1 MLFHLKHLLIRLI
14 KKMINQLPRLKS
26 QPVIQFLL
34 LKKLPIK
41 MVGLTDGIK
50 ENYMKR
56 ITLIILI
63 CITVICFASCKRSTE
78 AMEHTN
84 LNKGFNTTTET
95 TKIETTKN
103 DKITHKDIE
112 KVYINYLDVKE
123 EYTEDTQ
130 NFDFIDN
137 IKNCKDIPKVTIGEE
152 IGSIQ
157 IKYVNKE
164 KAIMFATLY
173 LGGNGSIYA
182 KYINSKNDKYA
193 YKLR

>member
-1 MLFHLKHLLIRLI
+1 M
-14 KKMINQLPRLKS
+14 KKTVS
-26 QPVIQFLL
+26 
-34 LKKLPIK
+34 
-41 MVGLTDGIK
+41 
-50 ENYMKR
+50 
-56 ITLIILI
+56 IILI
-63 CITVICFASCKRSTE
+63 CAIALCFASCKKSNAT
-78 AMEHTN
+78 AEHTD
-84 LNKGFNTTTET
+84 LNKGFNTTTSIT
-95 TKIETTKN
+95 TTETTKN
-103 DKITHKDIE
+103 EKITHKDIE

-123 EYTEDTQ
+123 EYTEDNQ